1 MEQPRSLSKYLIM
14 NDLEKRPEVVQQQV
28 QESRGGWLQRKINT
42 FKPATKTDGAA
53 PLKHQLGSF
62 QMQMISLGGS
72 IGTGLFLGS
81 AQSLKDG
88 GAGGVL
94 ICYSVISIMVF
105 CMVHSLAELAC
116 NFPVPGAFSY
126 YATTFID
133 PSWGFAISWNYVMQW
148 LVLLPLELS
157 AASITF
163 KFWDGFPIGDGYLI
177 TAFFLMMILINML
190 PVKIYGFA
198 EVVFS
203 VTKIIAILGF
213 LVTGLVILF
222 GGVPNH
228 DAILG
233 RYWHDP
239 GPFTPSGFKGIVAVF
254 VTAAFSFS
262 GTELCG
268 LCAAETPNPVKSIP
282 KASKQVFWRIL
293 FFYISSLT
301 LVGFLVPY
309 NEPRLMGRDESG
321 ANSSPFV
328 IAIRN
333 AGIPVLPSI
342 MNVAILISILSVGNS
357 AIYATSRTLVSL
369 AQAGMAPKSF
379 GYIDQGG
386 RPMVAIL
393 VTLAFGCLSYLSLV
407 GNGAQILFSWLL
419 SLSGLSSLL
428 TWCSIGLSL
437 IRFRAGIAAQ
447 GQTTKDLNYVSTTG
461 LGGAWI
467 CFGFGVVVLVAQLWI
482 AVMPVQGTSSAEK
495 FFKVYLGAFVVAIF
509 FAAHKG
515 YVYWQTGRVQ
525 FGINPAHM
533 DVFSGRLE
541 MEQQALAAKKWYK
554 W

>member
-1 MEQPRSLSKYLIM
+1 MDSEKSISVVELEQQDTSTS
-14 NDLEKRPEVVQQQV
+14 
-28 QESRGGWLQRKINT
+28 WLRRTLAT
-42 FKPATKTDGAA
+42 FKPAAVTNGVDV

-81 AQSLKDG
+81 AQSLRDG
-88 GAGGVL
+88 GPGGIL
-94 ICYSVISIMVF
+94 ICYSLISVMVF

-177 TAFFLMMILINML
+177 TAFFVMMILINML
-190 PVKIYGFA
+190 PVRIYGLA
-198 EVVFS
+198 EVLFS
-203 VTKIIAILGF
+203 VTKIVAIFGF

-222 GGVPNH
+222 GGVPH
-228 DAILG
+228 HTAILD
-233 RYWHDP
+233 RYWKDP
-239 GPFTPSGFKGIVAVF
+239 GPFTPAGFKGIVAVF

-268 LCAAETPNPVKSIP
+268 LCAAETPNPIKSIP

-301 LVGFLVPY
+301 LVGLLVPY
-309 NEPRLMGRDESG
+309 NEPRLMARGERS

-369 AQAGMAPKSF
+369 AKAGMAPRCF
-379 GYIDQGG
+379 GFVDQGG
-386 RPMVAIL
+386 RPMVAIG
-393 VTLAFGCLSYLSLV
+393 VTLAFGCLSYVSLV

-419 SLSGLSSLL
+419 ALSGLSSLL
-428 TWCSIGLSL
+428 TWCSIGFSL
-437 IRFRAGIAAQ
+437 VRFRSGLAAH
-447 GQTTKDLNYVSTTG
+447 GQSARDLCYVSRTG
-461 LGGAWI
+461 LWGAYV

-482 AVMPVQGTSSAEK
+482 AVLPVEGAASVEK
-495 FFKVYLGAFVVAIF
+495 FFKVYLGAFVVALF
-509 FAAHKG
+509 FAGHKL
-515 YVYWQTGRVQ
+515 YVYMTTGELG
-525 FGINPAHM
+525 FGVDPAQM
-533 DVFSGRLE
+533 DVFTGRLV
-541 MEQQALAAKKWYK
+541 ADGGKKDGSESSI
-554 W
+554 